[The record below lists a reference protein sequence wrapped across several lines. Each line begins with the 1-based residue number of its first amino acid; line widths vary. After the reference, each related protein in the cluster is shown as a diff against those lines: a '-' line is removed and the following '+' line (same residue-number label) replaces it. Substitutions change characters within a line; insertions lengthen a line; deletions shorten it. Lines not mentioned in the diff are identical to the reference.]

1 MMEGVEKEVNVLIVE
16 DDKYISNFICM
27 SLKQEGYHYLKADT
41 GREAIGLSYANNPD
55 VVILDLGLPDMDGM
69 EVIEHIRSNSD
80 KPIIVVSARQ
90 EETEKIK
97 ALDLGADDYLI
108 KPFDFDEL
116 LARIRVLTR
125 KRSTHRTS
133 VITISDL
140 KIDTGSHSVIR
151 GARPIELSSREYAIL
166 EYMALNQGRVL
177 SREQIEQH
185 AWNYDF
191 EGGSNVVD
199 VYIRYLRKKIDE
211 GFGCKLIHT
220 VRGVGYVLRK
230 EE

>member
-1 MMEGVEKEVNVLIVE
+1 MRVLVVE
-16 DDKYISNFICM
+16 DEKDLNRVITRK
-27 SLKQEGYHYLKADT
+27 LKAEGYSVDSCFDGAEALDYMEMTPYDVIVMDIMMPEKNGYQVLKEM
-41 GREAIGLSYANNPD
+41 REKGN
-55 VVILDLGLPDMDGM
+55 
-69 EVIEHIRSNSD
+69 RS
-80 KPIIVVSARQ
+80 PVLFLTARDAL
-90 EETEKIK
+90 EDRVKG
-97 ALDLGADDYLI
+97 LDLGADDYLI

-177 SREQIEQH
+177 SREQIEDH
-185 AWNYDF
+185 VWNFDYS
-191 EGGSNVVD
+191 GGTNVVD
-199 VYIRYLRKKIDE
+199 VYISYLRKKIDSGE
-211 GFGCKLIHT
+211 EKKLIRT
-220 VRGVGYVLRK
+220 VWGTGWMLK
-230 EE
+230 EDA

>member
-1 MMEGVEKEVNVLIVE
+1 MQAKVTILIIEDEKNIC
-16 DDKYISNFICM
+16 DFIATT
-27 SLKQEGYHYLKADT
+27 LKAQGYKT
-41 GREAIGLSYANNPD
+41 ITTGLGREGISLTASQCPD
-55 VVILDLGLPDMDGM
+55 VILLDLGLPDVDGM
-69 EVIEHIRSNSD
+69 EVIRQVRSYSAI
-80 KPIIVVSARQ
+80 PIIVISARTQ
-90 EETEKIK
+90 EKEKVM

-177 SREQIEQH
+177 SREQIEDH
-185 AWNYDF
+185 VWNFDYS
-191 EGGSNVVD
+191 GGTNVVD
-199 VYIRYLRKKIDE
+199 VYISYLRKKIDSGE
-211 GFGCKLIHT
+211 EKKLIRT
-220 VRGVGYVLRK
+220 VWGTGWMLK
-230 EE
+230 EDA

>member
-97 ALDLGADDYLI
+97 ALDRSG
-108 KPFDFDEL
+108 K
-116 LARIRVLTR
+116 IRRLQ
-125 KRSTHRTS
+125 
-133 VITISDL
+133 
-140 KIDTGSHSVIR
+140 G
-151 GARPIELSSREYAIL
+151 LS
-166 EYMALNQGRVL
+166 
-177 SREQIEQH
+177 
-185 AWNYDF
+185 
-191 EGGSNVVD
+191 
-199 VYIRYLRKKIDE
+199 LRLQLC
-211 GFGCKLIHT
+211 F
-220 VRGVGYVLRK
+220 R
-230 EE
+230 

>member
-1 MMEGVEKEVNVLIVE
+1 
-16 DDKYISNFICM
+16 
-27 SLKQEGYHYLKADT
+27 
-41 GREAIGLSYANNPD
+41 
-55 VVILDLGLPDMDGM
+55 MDGM

-177 SREQIEQH
+177 SREQIEDH
-185 AWNYDF
+185 IWNFDYS
-191 EGGSNVVD
+191 GGTNVVD
-199 VYIRYLRKKIDE
+199 VYISYLRKKIDSGE
-211 GFGCKLIHT
+211 EKKLIRT
-220 VRGVGYVLRK
+220 VWGTGWMLR
-230 EE
+230 EDA

>member
-90 EETEKIK
+90 EETEKIR
-97 ALDLGADDYLI
+97 ALDLGADDYVV
-108 KPFDFDEL
+108 KPFEL
-116 LARIRVLTR
+116 EVLYSRIRALLRRAGNVPEQYLSCDSVRLDQNRMMVFCGEEEITLSQSEYQLLLLLIRNKGKTVTRERILQQLWDSNGSYVNDNTLTVTM
-125 KRSTHRTS
+125 KRLREKLHNPSC
-133 VITISDL
+133 IKTIRSFGYRME
-140 KIDTGSHSVIR
+140 DT
-151 GARPIELSSREYAIL
+151 L
-166 EYMALNQGRVL
+166 
-177 SREQIEQH
+177 
-185 AWNYDF
+185 
-191 EGGSNVVD
+191 
-199 VYIRYLRKKIDE
+199 
-211 GFGCKLIHT
+211 
-220 VRGVGYVLRK
+220 
-230 EE
+230 